1 LSLWN
6 EGERLEMKVVEGKKE
21 GITGEREGGRQKKE
35 IASRDHRFR
44 VARKQPIDQVDAVC
58 KEQYF

>member
-1 LSLWN
+1 
-6 EGERLEMKVVEGKKE
+6 MKVVEGKKE